1 MSIPDDSVDAND
13 ARSGQKPVRQ
23 VEVAITGAG
32 FGGLCMAMQ
41 LKKASIEDVVI
52 LEKADDVGGAWR
64 DNHYPGAACDVQ
76 SHMYSYSFATK
87 PDWSQRY
94 APWHEIRQ
102 YIQDT
107 VGRFKLAPKIRL
119 GQEVVSAV
127 FDESVGR
134 WTIRTAAG
142 ETWSARYWVLASGP
156 LHVPAI
162 PDIKGLKGFQ
172 GKVMH
177 SAQWDHGYDLKGKRV
192 VSIGTG
198 GSAIQYAPEIARQ
211 VKQLHIFQRSPA
223 WIVPRDERTYSAW
236 AKQLFTHLP
245 FVRTLHRW
253 QLYWTNEM
261 RVWPIFQPALGSKI
275 EHLLATRFIG
285 RMVKD
290 PIVRQKLTPD
300 YRLGCKRILISNKW
314 YPMFNR
320 PNVELV
326 TEGITEITPDGIVTR
341 DGQERKAD
349 CIILGTG
356 FVVDPR
362 IYMKDFELVGRGG
375 HTLAKDWQSS
385 PTSYYGITTANY
397 PNLFQL
403 VGPHTGL
410 GHNSIIFMIEA
421 QVNYIIKCMKLVKAK
436 RADYIDVKPQAM
448 NRFLGEMTLALKDT
462 VWTSG
467 CKSWYQ
473 TADGINFAIWPKSTW
488 RYWLETLRVRQ
499 GDYEFVKCA
508 TNTAAAEPSQSGA
521 SQGDSGGNLPCATV

>member
-1 MSIPDDSVDAND
+1 MPASSSSLPSSLSSSA
-13 ARSGQKPVRQ
+13 QKFVRQ
-23 VEVAITGAG
+23 VDVLITGAG
-32 FGGLCMAMQ
+32 FGGLCMAAQ
-41 LKKASIEDVVI
+41 LRKAGIQDVVI
-52 LEKADDVGGAWR
+52 LEKAAEPGGAWR

-94 APWHEIRQ
+94 APWHEIKQ
-102 YIQDT
+102 YIFD
-107 VGRFKLAPKIRL
+107 VIARFKLAPLIRCN
-119 GQEVVSAV
+119 QEVVGAA
-127 FDESVGR
+127 FDETTGR
-134 WTIRTAAG
+134 WMIKTASG
-142 ETWSARYWVLASGP
+142 ETYRARYWVLATGP

-162 PDIKGLKGFQ
+162 PDIKGLADFK

-177 SAQWDHGYDLKGKRV
+177 SAQWDHGYDLTGKTV

-211 VKQLHIFQRSPA
+211 VKQLYIYQRSPA
-223 WIVPRDERTYSAW
+223 WVVPRDERTYTDFN
-236 AKQLFTHLP
+236 KTVFKLLP
-245 FVRTLHRW
+245 LVRTLHRW
-253 QLYWTNEM
+253 QHYWTNEV
-261 RVWPIFQPALGSKI
+261 RVWPIFQPRLGARV
-275 EHLLATRFIG
+275 EHLLTTRFIG
-285 RMVKD
+285 RAVKD
-290 PIVRQKLTPD
+290 PAVQKKLTPD

-326 TEGITEITPDGIVTR
+326 TDAIQEITPTGIVTK
-341 DGQERKAD
+341 DGKERQAD

-362 IYMKDFELVGRGG
+362 IYMKHFELKGRGG
-375 HTLAKDWQSS
+375 HTLAEDWKTS
-385 PTSYYGITTANY
+385 PTSYYGVTTANY

-436 RADYIDVKPQAM
+436 GADYIDVKPQAM
-448 NRFLGEMTLALKDT
+448 QRFLGEMTEALKGT

-488 RYWLETLRVRQ
+488 KYWLETLRVRES
-499 GDYEFVKCA
+499 DYEFVTCRKPA
-508 TNTAAAEPSQSGA
+508 REAAAAPESGL
-521 SQGDSGGNLPCATV
+521 GGAQPQAGR